1 MQLILSCLNQVP
13 EAPPA
18 GALSPLAWIIIVAI
32 ASVVT
37 TVVPAL
43 WYQNKKMYD
52 DLKACN
58 NKHIDR
64 EVEVVGLLKVLR
76 LQMEKA
82 RGGKPR

>member
-1 MQLILSCLNQVP
+1 MQLILLFLGQAP
-13 EAPPA
+13 EAVPA
-18 GALSPLAWIIIVAI
+18 GAISPLAWVIIVAL
-32 ASVVT
+32 ASVLT
-37 TVVPAL
+37 TVSTAL
-43 WYQNKKMYD
+43 WVQNNKMYA

-58 NKHIDR
+58 SKHIDR